1 VVKESPHMKLI
12 ITYFKSLDTLI
23 LGLQISKTRR
33 LHCFEHYIAW
43 AIYSCHH
50 FQDFGLSSLSV
61 CWLPQSKTSIQKSV
75 LYIHVTLEY
84 LIKFGYLI
92 YIFYFLKSSQL
103 SYDILAQ
110 PNSIFYNWILLS
122 NWDCVIVF
130 ILVNE
135 LDDSAWSCH
144 GDMNS
149 ILTNSPLPRVLM
161 TRINTWQIMISI
173 KSEVIWRIVWAS
185 LPFTVTISFSLSYL
199 LPSSRIK
206 N

>member
-103 SYDILAQ
+103 SWYTGPTKQHILQ
-110 PNSIFYNWILLS
+110 LNFTLQLRLCNCFYFSKWTRRFCLILS
-122 NWDCVIVF
+122 WGHEFNTDKF
-130 ILVNE
+130 
-135 LDDSAWSCH
+135 
-144 GDMNS
+144 
-149 ILTNSPLPRVLM
+149 TSPPSPHDQ
-161 TRINTWQIMISI
+161 N
-173 KSEVIWRIVWAS
+173 K
-185 LPFTVTISFSLSYL
+185 YL
-199 LPSSRIK
+199 ADNDL